1 VNKKTIF
8 KSHFN
13 PSRISNK
20 YLQSNNHAGLC
31 SLEFLQKRK
40 NLPLNCSVEHR
51 YIYTTS
57 FQIVLSSRLCLGTY
71 LPTYQRKK
79 WNFVQCVRFTKECN
93 LPSWLSLLKRKSSFY
108 KNPIHLRTLSLRFC
122 IFRAF
127 NFMPVFKLLLTPK
140 SWPILPIFVDPL
152 EPLQNTMATKI
163 ILYQILLFVE

>member
-1 VNKKTIF
+1 MLLH
-8 KSHFN
+8 KSSSNIMTYKGTTFLHCDVILYLKITYWIHF
-13 PSRISNK
+13 
-20 YLQSNNHAGLC
+20 
-31 SLEFLQKRK
+31 
-40 NLPLNCSVEHR
+40 
-51 YIYTTS
+51 
-57 FQIVLSSRLCLGTY
+57 LSSLLSKY